1 MYKTQRQLENHDDG
15 EYENELIDDKEF
27 NNYEYRKDK
36 KNFKDSDD
44 EKEDVKKEGKGR
56 TRTQVNK
63 HLILK
68 YDFLK
73 NIN

>member
-1 MYKTQRQLENHDDG
+1 M
-15 EYENELIDDKEF
+15 IDDKEF
-27 NNYEYRKDK
+27 TNYEYRKDK

-44 EKEDVKKEGKGR
+44 EGQDDKNKKGRQGR

-68 YDFLK
+68 FDFLK
-73 NIN
+73 NNN